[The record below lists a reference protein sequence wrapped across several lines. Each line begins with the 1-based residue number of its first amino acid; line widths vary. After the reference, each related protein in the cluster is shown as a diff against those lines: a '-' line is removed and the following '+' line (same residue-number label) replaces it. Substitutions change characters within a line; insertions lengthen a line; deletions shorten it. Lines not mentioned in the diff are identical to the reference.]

1 MTIKRGGHTF
11 AGVDKPIRTPNHK
24 SGKSHAVVIKQ
35 GDGFRLIRFG
45 MQGAK
50 TKPPRKGESEA
61 DKAKRRSF
69 KARHAKNIAKGKTSA
84 AYWADKVMAEEPI
97 KPNPPVDTAALI
109 AEVEALRKS
118 KAELLDDYKK
128 AKEAAKAVPQDVDVN
143 ALIAFKQKKEQEELE
158 AKGRYEEA
166 TEKLAA
172 QYRQAEEAK
181 NQRIQELE
189 KRQRELEVEAPAVT
203 ALADV
208 VHDPQYV
215 LSRLNKD
222 QLSRDP
228 DGTVVVVDGYNRT
241 SVKEW
246 AQQNMPQWVQKNPRP
261 QGGGATTT
269 KVTADVVT
277 GESNPFARES
287 FNLTEQA
294 RLYRTDINKYN
305 MLKNAVSG

>member
-1 MTIKRGGHTF
+1 
-11 AGVDKPIRTPNHK
+11 
-24 SGKSHAVVIKQ
+24 
-35 GDGFRLIRFG
+35 
-45 MQGAK
+45 
-50 TKPPRKGESEA
+50 
-61 DKAKRRSF
+61 
-69 KARHAKNIAKGKTSA
+69 
-84 AYWADKVMAEEPI
+84 MAEEPI

-277 GESNPFARES
+277 GETNPFARES

>member
-1 MTIKRGGHTF
+1 
-11 AGVDKPIRTPNHK
+11 
-24 SGKSHAVVIKQ
+24 
-35 GDGFRLIRFG
+35 
-45 MQGAK
+45 
-50 TKPPRKGESEA
+50 
-61 DKAKRRSF
+61 
-69 KARHAKNIAKGKTSA
+69 
-84 AYWADKVMAEEPI
+84 MAEEPI

-143 ALIAFKQKKEQEELE
+143 ALIAFKQKKEQEEIE

-172 QYRQAEEAK
+172 QYRQAEESK

-215 LSRLNKD
+215 LSRLNKE

-241 SVKEW
+241 PVKDW

-269 KVTADVVT
+269 KVTADIVT

>member
-1 MTIKRGGHTF
+1 
-11 AGVDKPIRTPNHK
+11 
-24 SGKSHAVVIKQ
+24 
-35 GDGFRLIRFG
+35 
-45 MQGAK
+45 
-50 TKPPRKGESEA
+50 
-61 DKAKRRSF
+61 
-69 KARHAKNIAKGKTSA
+69 
-84 AYWADKVMAEEPI
+84 MAEEPI

-215 LSRLNKD
+215 LSRLNKE

-269 KVTADVVT
+269 KVTVDVVT